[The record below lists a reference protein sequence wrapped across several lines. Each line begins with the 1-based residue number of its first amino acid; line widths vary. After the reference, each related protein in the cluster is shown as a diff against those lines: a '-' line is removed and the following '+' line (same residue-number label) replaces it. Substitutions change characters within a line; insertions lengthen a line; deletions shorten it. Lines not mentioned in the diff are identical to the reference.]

1 MSRPFVLLSVA
12 ASLDG
17 YIDDTTQ
24 ERLLLSND
32 EDFDRVDDVRAGVDA
47 ILVGANTIRADNP
60 RLMVRSQERRDKRV
74 ADGKPATPIKV
85 TITNGGELDPEAKF
99 FTTGEIEKIVYTTSA
114 AADTLAARLGAAA
127 TVIGLGETVTPQDVL
142 DDLAGRGVQRLMVEG
157 GGTIHSMF
165 LSAAMVDELHLVFAP
180 FFVGD
185 AEAPRFVNPGAF
197 PQDPT
202 HRMQL
207 AEARQIGDCVL
218 LRYLPQ
224 QHGDGEA

>member
-1 MSRPFVLLSVA
+1 MTRPYVLLSVA

-17 YIDDTTQ
+17 YIDDATS

-32 EDFDRVDDVRAGVDA
+32 EDFDRVDEVRAGVDA

-60 RLMVRSQERRDKRV
+60 RLMVRSDERREKRE
-74 ADGKPATPIKV
+74 ADGLTATPIKV
-85 TITNGGELDPEAKF
+85 TITTSGDLDPNAKF
-99 FTTGEIEKIVYTTSA
+99 FATGEVDKIVYTTDTEA
-114 AADTLAARLGAAA
+114 AALADRLADSA
-127 TVIGLGETVTPQDVL
+127 TVVGVGDTVTPQAVVG
-142 DDLAGRGVQRLMVEG
+142 DLAARGVQRLMVEG
-157 GGTIHSMF
+157 GGTIHTMF
-165 LSAAMVDELHLVFAP
+165 LTAGLADELHLVFAP

-185 AEAPRFVNPGAF
+185 SAAPRFVNPSAF
-197 PQDPT
+197 PQDPS

-224 QHGDGEA
+224 HP

>member
-17 YIDDTTQ
+17 CIDDTTP

-60 RLMVRSQERRDKRV
+60 RLMVRSEERREKRV
-74 ADGKPATPIKV
+74 ADGKGATPIKV
-85 TITNGGELDPEAKF
+85 TITHGGDLDPAAKF
-99 FTTGEIEKIVYTTSA
+99 FTTGEIDKLVYTTTA
-114 AADTLAARLGAAA
+114 AADDLATRLGGAA
-127 TVIGLGETVTPQDVL
+127 TVIGVGETVTPQAVL
-142 DDLAGRGVQRLMVEG
+142 SDLTERGVERLMVEG
-157 GGTIHSMF
+157 GGTVHTMF
-165 LSAAMVDELHLVFAP
+165 LTAGLADELHLVFAP

-185 AEAPRFVNPGAF
+185 PAAPRFVNAGAF
-197 PQDPT
+197 PQNPA
-202 HRMQL
+202 HRMHL
-207 AEARQIGDCVL
+207 AETRQIGDCVL

-224 QHGDGEA
+224 QP